1 MADHPAAPKWSNRQR
16 LAVFGAGALIV
27 LIFAIAGGV
36 ANTDGSG
43 GARHPAVEAI
53 SPEEGAQ
60 AVRQSRIEI
69 DLEEGWTAEFEIN
82 RERIPLDQLE
92 NFDPELRRAND
103 PLFRVIYD
111 PGPGKVFDIFPQGQ
125 VCVTA
130 FLTKLDETNERGIES
145 WCFTAT

>member
-1 MADHPAAPKWSNRQR
+1 MAKFPTAPKWSNQQR
-16 LAVFGAGALIV
+16 LVVFGAGALIV
-27 LIFAIAGGV
+27 AIFGIAGYV

-43 GARHPAVEAI
+43 GARHPAVEGI
-53 SPEEGAQ
+53 TPEQGDQ
-60 AVRQSRIEI
+60 AVRQTRIEI

-92 NFDPELRRAND
+92 SFNPTLQRVDD

-130 FLTKLDETNERGIES
+130 FLTKLDDTGERGIES

>member
-1 MADHPAAPKWSNRQR
+1 MADHPAAPKWSNQQR
-16 LAVFGAGALIV
+16 LVVLGVGVVIV
-27 LIFAIAGGV
+27 VIFAIAGWV

-92 NFDPELRRAND
+92 NFDPDLRRAND

-130 FLTKLDETNERGIES
+130 FLTKLDETNERGIET